1 MSRSPHPY
9 RTAIAAVPLLAAVLL
24 AGAHA
29 RPSPEADFVAI
40 VKAFIALDA
49 PPSWDA
55 IERLPTIRWA
65 ALPPTSLQNCLPDG
79 GCFVRQGTAT
89 VGGRTLAVVATG
101 ARTMVLN
108 LYFRNGGAAFG
119 ESAVVAALK
128 EASLSPALARCPLKS
143 GSGSTNWYRLAGP
156 GYLSLQAA
164 TANRPMEG
172 FVVGHGAELPRL
184 QPNQLALYSEQCTA
198 GAARTPVSTAKP
210 HALLAQSVVAL
221 LAPAGAA
228 GYEWKALP
236 TLAADMS
243 WDAAGPKRVD
253 LSFKNDP
260 NPLSLN
266 GTLKLAG
273 REFSVMASGSATQ
286 VKVIYFDEMG
296 MHPRGEH
303 MLGVV
308 YQQGIAVQLVR
319 CGPVYTE
326 STNNWYNLT
335 SAKTRPAAIKQSIR
349 YDGTQVQDAY
359 VLRLDGSLPTR
370 DPRDRNPGVA
380 GC

>member
-1 MSRSPHPY
+1 MSRSPHPH
-9 RTAIAAVPLLAAVLL
+9 RTAIAAIPLLGAVLL

-29 RPSPEADFVAI
+29 RRSPEADFVAI

-89 VGGRTLAVVATG
+89 VAGRTLAVVATG
-101 ARTMVLN
+101 ARSMVLN
-108 LYFRNGGAAFG
+108 LYFRNSGAAFG
-119 ESAVVAALK
+119 EAAVVAALK
-128 EASLSPALARCPLKS
+128 EAALSPALARCPLKP
-143 GSGSTNWYRLAGP
+143 GSGSTNWYRLTGP
-156 GYLSLQAA
+156 GYLSVQAA

-198 GAARTPVSTAKP
+198 GAARAPVSTSKP
-210 HALLAQSVVAL
+210 HELLAQAVVAL
-221 LAPAGAA
+221 LAPAGVA
-228 GYEWKALP
+228 GYDWKALP
-236 TLAADMS
+236 TLAPDVA
-243 WDAAGPKRVD
+243 WDAAGPKRID

-273 REFSVMASGSATQ
+273 RAFSMMASGTATQ

-296 MHPRGEH
+296 LHPRGEH

-308 YQQGIAVQLVR
+308 YEKGIAVQLAR

-335 SAKTRPAAIKQSIR
+335 STRTRPAAILQSIR
-349 YDGTQVQDAY
+349 YDGSQVQDAY
-359 VLRLDGSLPTR
+359 VLRLDGTLPAR
-370 DPRDRNPGVA
+370 EARDRSPGVA